1 MTALDRLRGAFPK
14 KAFDARRIA
23 ATLEQPGC
31 DRRLTLDAAHVHLN
45 RLAEVLGAPP
55 ARQSPFA
62 LTRGNAFERQV
73 MDSGMAGLVSVLRAE
88 LGMSIAE
95 VRQIDLSAEQV
106 AATFGKATNALRLSL
121 TRQRLTD
128 MLTGDPAAANLIRHP
143 LLAVN
148 VAGLIQH
155 VEADV
160 MALVHGGRLHIV
172 EIKSYQAIDG
182 RPDPGKVAETAL
194 QSAVYVLAIQDL
206 VQDLGFPVT
215 IVSTEVLLVIP
226 ANFSFTPVG
235 YRMDVRSR
243 VRRLRRQ
250 LASLPLAATI
260 ADDLPAELVLPAAP
274 GRAAPPAHREEARR
288 QATEVV
294 SAISPLFGDGCP
306 TCPLFRFCR
315 DEARTSGSVAA
326 LGGAISADLGDVGT
340 VDVALALARGERAP
354 ASPAEA
360 AVAETLGRA
369 MRAVVD
375 RGRA

>member
-1 MTALDRLRGAFPK
+1 MTPLDRLRGPFPAK
-14 KAFDARRIA
+14 RFDARRIA

-73 MDSGMAGLVSVLRAE
+73 MDSGMAALLTVLRAE
-88 LGMSIAE
+88 LGMSINE
-95 VRQIDLSAEQV
+95 VRQIDLSSDQV
-106 AATFGKATNALRLSL
+106 AATFGKATPSLRLSL
-121 TRQRLTD
+121 TRQRLTE

-143 LLAVN
+143 LLAVR
-148 VAGLIQH
+148 VAGLIQY

-160 MALVHGGRLHIV
+160 MALVHDGRLHIV

-182 RPDPGKVAETAL
+182 RPDPAKVSETAL
-194 QSAVYVLAIQDL
+194 QSAVYVMAIQDL
-206 VQDLGFPVT
+206 VEDLGFPVT
-215 IVSTEVLLVIP
+215 IVSTEVLLVVP

-235 YRMDVRSR
+235 YRMNVRSR
-243 VRRLRRQ
+243 VSRLRRQ
-250 LASLPLAATI
+250 LASLPAASTI
-260 ADDLPAELVLPAAP
+260 AQDLPSDLVLPAAP
-274 GRAAPPAHREEARR
+274 GRAASVPERDEARR
-288 QATEVV
+288 QAAEVV
-294 SAISPLFGDGCP
+294 SAIAPLFGDGCP

-315 DEARTSGSVAA
+315 DEARSSGGVDA
-326 LGGAISADLGDVGT
+326 LGSALAADIGEVGT
-340 VDVALALARGERAP
+340 VDAALALARGERTP

-369 MRAVVD
+369 LLVVVS
-375 RGRA
+375 RMGR